1 MPNRHV
7 LAGLLFVL
15 LAPSV
20 LPHAW
25 ELVQAGGVH
34 GQGVM
39 AGQGEGPTGWVQA
52 PLARGQTDSGQARD
66 VANAQGAS
74 SNATQGNNPQPP
86 PGQNPGTPVQR
97 SLPGPSGID
106 AASPRR

>member
-1 MPNRHV
+1 MSTRFV
-7 LAGLLFVL
+7 LPGLLIVL

-20 LPHAW
+20 LPPGW

-52 PLARGQTDSGQARD
+52 PLARGQTDSGEARD
-66 VANAQGAS
+66 VANAKGAP
-74 SNATQGNNPQPP
+74 SNATQGTNPQPP
-86 PGQNPGTPVQR
+86 PAENPGTPIQR
-97 SLPGPSGID
+97 SLPGPSGVD
-106 AASPRR
+106 AASPGR